1 MLKDYIIKLDEV
13 AKGIV
18 EREVSAK
25 GIKEYLSQKLFYLD
39 ASRKLSDGLRPEQ
52 TISFVYRYDIS
63 TYLYAVTKYITEDAD
78 RWIDQLSELHE
89 ANLEYEKV
97 FPPIVYDKKTHK
109 VKTTRKRKAKEEVL
123 PGFEKPSKAS
133 SKLTNIKG
141 LKLKLNIVKQDDT
154 V

>member
-13 AKGIV
+13 VKRIFKRKVFAKSL
-18 EREVSAK
+18 E
-25 GIKEYLSQKLFYLD
+25 EYLNQKLLYLD

-63 TYLYAVTKYITEDAD
+63 TYLYAVTKYIKEDTD
-78 RWIDQLSELHE
+78 KWIDKLSKLHE
-89 ANLEYEKV
+89 VNLAYEEAN
-97 FPPIVYDKKTHK
+97 PPIVYDKKTHK
-109 VKTTRKRKAKEEVL
+109 TKTIRRKVKEQAL
-123 PGFEKPSKAS
+123 PGFEKQSKAS

-141 LKLKLNIVKQDDT
+141 LKLKLNIVKQNDT